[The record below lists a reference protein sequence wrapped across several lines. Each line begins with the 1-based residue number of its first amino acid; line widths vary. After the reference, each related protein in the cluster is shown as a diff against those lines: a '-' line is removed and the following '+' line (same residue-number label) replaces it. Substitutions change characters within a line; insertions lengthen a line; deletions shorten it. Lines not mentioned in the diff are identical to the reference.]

1 MKKLSSF
8 FYEKTNGY
16 LVLGFLALQFIISG
30 VVLPYFQKQFDP
42 GLSRGLMDLSF
53 GFTPE
58 KGYEIIE
65 SYGEEG
71 RKVYL
76 FVESFIDVI
85 YPIIYSTAF
94 VLLLSFLIKKN
105 DWKSYFYINL
115 IPYGSLVFDLL
126 ENLGIVIMLKSFPE
140 RANFWANLASNSGL
154 LKWLFAGITLLLVL
168 INLIMWGIKKI
179 KKQQ

>member
-16 LVLGFLALQFIISG
+16 LVLSFLALQFIISG
-30 VVLPYFQKQFDP
+30 VILPYFQKQFDP
-42 GLSRGLMDLSF
+42 ELNKGLMDLSF

-58 KGYEIIE
+58 RGYEIIN
-65 SYGEEG
+65 SYGEDG
-71 RKVYL
+71 RRVYF

-94 VLLLSFLIKKN
+94 VLLISFLMKKN
-105 DWKSYFYINL
+105 QWKSYLTINL

-140 RANFWANLASNSGL
+140 RVDFWAKLASNAGIA
-154 LKWLFAGITLLLVL
+154 KWFFAGVTLIVVF
-168 INLIMWGIKKI
+168 INLISWGINVI
-179 KKQQ
+179 KKK